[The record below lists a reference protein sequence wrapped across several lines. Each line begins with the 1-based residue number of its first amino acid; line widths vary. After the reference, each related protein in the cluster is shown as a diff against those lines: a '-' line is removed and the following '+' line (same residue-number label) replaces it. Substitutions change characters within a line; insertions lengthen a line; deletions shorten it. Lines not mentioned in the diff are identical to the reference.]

1 VDGLLQM
8 TIFIA
13 LLGVMSP
20 AANLQLISG
29 VLAKAAA
36 DEELP
41 GVYPRYINKHN
52 YGYVLKYDREINVA
66 TYDARLI
73 FHMILPDWNT

>member
-1 VDGLLQM
+1 
-8 TIFIA
+8 
-13 LLGVMSP
+13 MSP

-29 VLAKAAA
+29 VLANAAA
-36 DEELP
+36 DDKLP
-41 GVYPRYINKHN
+41 GVYPRYINEHN

-73 FHMILPDWNT
+73 FHMILPDWDI